1 MENQPLLSYINF
13 FRACCGTVSPFFC
26 LIFKI
31 DRQQNCVPFMI
42 FHPFFF
48 CFIGEV
54 LRHKEAI
61 EKKHEDSKYDENEI
75 NGKFRITSEQWNENL
90 KNENSVE
97 YQDLSK
103 TLKTGLKDMLMED
116 EGLSEKADFD
126 VEIVK
131 LT

>member
-1 MENQPLLSYINF
+1 MYRLWYFIP
-13 FRACCGTVSPFFC
+13 
-26 LIFKI
+26 
-31 DRQQNCVPFMI
+31 
-42 FHPFFF
+42 FF

>member
-1 MENQPLLSYINF
+1 M
-13 FRACCGTVSPFFC
+13 CTVYDISS
-26 LIFKI
+26 L
-31 DRQQNCVPFMI
+31 
-42 FHPFFF
+42 FFF

>member
-1 MENQPLLSYINF
+1 
-13 FRACCGTVSPFFC
+13 
-26 LIFKI
+26 
-31 DRQQNCVPFMI
+31 MI
-42 FHPFFF
+42 FFVWYSKLIGNKIVYRLWYFIPFFF